1 MNYLQTRKAQL
12 EKEIAETREY
22 INSLGDTP
30 QDDIRWEREMRHTS
44 RLRTELLELN
54 NKIAKVA
61 KSRKS
66 YYHFEHEITPET
78 TAPESVE
85 EVAPEVETE
94 VESHMNNLQ
103 ILKAQIEEE
112 VAKAEKFA
120 RTLWRS
126 EASDSEVENAMG
138 QLGGLRTT
146 LQLIR
151 NQIAQA
157 ELDSY
162 HPTIAA
168 TDEPT
173 PEAVTPEVVEEVAT
187 KLVVEP
193 ISNPAQRAF
202 DGLMNQVK
210 ELPQYRK
217 HSLMVISQQPHYVQV
232 EFKGKSNPNWVTLDV
247 MEKADAI
254 HYRLEKRMVNTDTY
268 SDLLDTDEELL
279 AFNYIQKE
287 LKRGS
292 LQPIKGKDNYRKL
305 LPELKQVCFSGE
317 ADATDLAVYTD
328 RIDKLTQAGE
338 LTDAQLTKLNRLM
351 EELTLNWGEQS

>member
-1 MNYLQTRKAQL
+1 
-12 EKEIAETREY
+12 
-22 INSLGDTP
+22 
-30 QDDIRWEREMRHTS
+30 
-44 RLRTELLELN
+44 
-54 NKIAKVA
+54 
-61 KSRKS
+61 
-66 YYHFEHEITPET
+66 
-78 TAPESVE
+78 
-85 EVAPEVETE
+85 
-94 VESHMNNLQ
+94 MNNLQ

-112 VAKAEKFA
+112 ITKAEKFA
-120 RTLWRS
+120 KTLWRS

-138 QLGGLRTT
+138 QLGGLRTA

-157 ELDSY
+157 ELDAYQS
-162 HPTIAA
+162 TIE
-168 TDEPT
+168 TTEEPAPEVTT
-173 PEAVTPEVVEEVAT
+173 PEATTPEPVEEVAT
-187 KLVVEP
+187 EVVVEP

-202 DGLMNQVK
+202 NGLMNQVK

-217 HSLMVISQQPHYVQV
+217 HSLMVISQQPYYVQA
-232 EFKGKSNPNWVTLDV
+232 EFKGINSPNWVTLDV

-254 HYRLEKRMVNTDTY
+254 HYRLEKRIVNTDTY

-317 ADATDLAVYTD
+317 ADTTDLAVYTD

-351 EELTLNWGEQS
+351 KELELNWGEQS